1 MMKNNKYGLMSHEV
15 PPVTSDNGT
24 SDKSL
29 EIGDGESNA
38 EARNKAWLDKKALI
52 LAVLLIICGTLV
64 IILGIVVDSMRT
76 YTFFKAIPDFILA
89 SLMIVTGIIGIFAAK
104 RKTKPFI
111 ITLMVLTI
119 ITIVISCLLIMH
131 HGTGIKIESRTAI
144 RISQVSLPNYNCT
157 HHYEWKDDVYC
168 YIHPRSNETF
178 TWKRVAK
185 DQAYQTKLTALHCT
199 LMLLSLAAA
208 VICIVASGLTCKAT
222 CCAPT
227 PPVKIVYIPVDSSV
241 TITSLPNQT

>member
-1 MMKNNKYGLMSHEV
+1 MMKNNKYGLMSNEV
-15 PPVTSDNGT
+15 PPATSDNGT

-29 EIGDGESNA
+29 EMGDGESNA

-64 IILGIVVDSMRT
+64 IILGIVVDGERT
-76 YTFFKAIPDFILA
+76 FTFFKAIPDYILA
-89 SLMIVTGIIGIFAAK
+89 IFMIVTGIIGIFAAK
-104 RKTKPFI
+104 RNTKPFI

-119 ITIVISCLLIMH
+119 ITTVISCLFIMH
-131 HGTGIKIESRTAI
+131 HGIGIHVEGNGLSHMNHESVT
-144 RISQVSLPNYNCT
+144 NYNCT
-157 HHYEWKDDVYC
+157 HNYEWKDDVYC
-168 YIHPRSNETF
+168 YIHPKFNET
-178 TWKRVAK
+178 VAWRRIKK
-185 DQAYQTKLTALHCT
+185 DHALHTRAAALHCT

-241 TITSLPNQT
+241 TLTSLHNKP